1 MQPIGPL
8 MHEHRLIERMV
19 DVLKAEIDLI
29 KLGQGPDID
38 LLRRT
43 VDFFRMYADRC
54 HHGKEEDIL
63 FRELKKKDLSPE
75 LRARM
80 DELIQDHKDA
90 RQMVSSLE
98 EATTS
103 FSQGNDD
110 AREQIRTL
118 LARLVAFYPHHIKME
133 DNHFFHPCMEYF
145 TKEEQKAMLDEY
157 WEFDKNLIH
166 EKYGTIVDRFETMT
180 PQVERKVGEQV
191 E

>member
-1 MQPIGPL
+1 